1 METAIECRN
10 ISKKYKIGRK
20 EPYLALSDIISES
33 VKKIFRKKTQKTMKK
48 TYLGFKRLSFEVK
61 KRRSSRNNQQKRC
74 RKTTLLKILS
84 KITYPTEGYAIVK
97 GKVGSLLEVGIGS
110 HPELTVRENIYLY
123 GTILGMKKSEIDKKF
138 DEIVAFSEF
147 EKFIDT
153 PVKYYSSRMYVRL
166 AFSVAAH
173 LSTDILLVDE
183 VLAGGCRTSAKML

>member
-1 METAIECRN
+1 M
-10 ISKKYKIGRK
+10 
-20 EPYLALSDIISES
+20 
-33 VKKIFRKKTQKTMKK
+33 
-48 TYLGFKRLSFEVK
+48 
-61 KRRSSRNNQQKRC
+61 
-74 RKTTLLKILS
+74 
-84 KITYPTEGYAIVK
+84 K

-138 DEIVAFSEF
+138 DERVAFSEF